1 MGSGNSAM
9 KFAPLYVLL
18 WAAPNLVA
26 AQSEVIC
33 PEGKSKTTKSLGLDE
48 YIDYKT
54 QDGAPGTDYT
64 NGVNCNVLFKRK
76 KGSDCELKFNCTHF
90 DLKSAKPA
98 PKCQD
103 KIIISKKKYCQTT
116 GPDVTVSGSKL
127 KVAFKTNKK
136 GTATGAVCTAYCVP
150 PPPPPET
157 SPGPATTAAPPSGKC
172 QCGIKKS
179 SRIVG
184 GTETE
189 VNEYPWIAIWADA
202 SGEQQGGC
210 GSTLISNR
218 WVLTASHCF
227 FNPET
232 KQRTAFPS
240 NTAVVLGVHDRLST
254 IDTLRKKVSITD
266 MFLHPQFDMQSSVVS
281 NDIALMK
288 LGEDVDLSVYSPACL
303 PASGTDFTGRN
314 AWVYGWGATQEG
326 GFLTDKLREVQV
338 QIVSDSVCSSALEGL
353 STITQDML
361 CAGGVEGKDSCG
373 GDSGGPL
380 TVEEAGK
387 HVLVGDV
394 SFGIGCARDGLYGVY
409 GEVAFFRSW
418 IDSTIAENGG
428 GEFCE

>member
-48 YIDYKT
+48 YVDYKT

-150 PPPPPET
+150 PPPPPEAVMVRRLHKSGNPDDYFSKT
-157 SPGPATTAAPPSGKC
+157 FAEYKTGFSSNGELWLGLDELHRLTTGGPYGLRVTMKDWDDKEYTAVYSNFQVGPGDDYVLSVSGFE
-172 QCGIKKS
+172 S
-179 SRIVG
+179 S
-184 GTETE
+184 
-189 VNEYPWIAIWADA
+189 
-202 SGEQQGGC
+202 S
-210 GSTLISNR
+210 STLGDAMAYHNGAKFS
-218 WVLTASHCF
+218 A
-227 FNPET
+227 
-232 KQRTAFPS
+232 K
-240 NTAVVLGVHDRLST
+240 DR
-254 IDTLRKKVSITD
+254 
-266 MFLHPQFDMQSSVVS
+266 
-281 NDIALMK
+281 
-288 LGEDVDLSVYSPACL
+288 DVDTWNHHCSQTRGGGGWWYKNCCYTL
-303 PASGTDFTGRN
+303 PTGLN
-314 AWVYGWGATQEG
+314 ADV
-326 GFLTDKLREVQV
+326 KM
-338 QIVSDSVCSSALEGL
+338 SD
-353 STITQDML
+353 
-361 CAGGVEGKDSCG
+361 
-373 GDSGGPL
+373 
-380 TVEEAGK
+380 GK
-387 HVLVGDV
+387 H
-394 SFGIGCARDGLYGVY
+394 IGWAYGGSRGYSWDSWKEAEFTVY
-409 GEVAFFRSW
+409 KK
-418 IDSTIAENGG
+418 
-428 GEFCE
+428 

>member
-1 MGSGNSAM
+1 MTKLLS
-9 KFAPLYVLL
+9 LLTVLL
-18 WAAPNLVA
+18 LTVTKGRTQPTG
-26 AQSEVIC
+26 S
-33 PEGKSKTTKSLGLDE
+33 PEEECCEEKIVGGIK
-48 YIDYKT
+48 YINIGTDNSGIAMEMDCLSNCIFMKE
-54 QDGAPGTDYT
+54 GAPESKY
-64 NGVNCNVLFKRK
+64 CFA
-76 KGSDCELKFNCTHF
+76 KGSLEVECVGLSTSEITPRP
-90 DLKSAKPA
+90 SP
-98 PKCQD
+98 
-103 KIIISKKKYCQTT
+103 SGGGVTT
-116 GPDVTVSGSKL
+116 PVSGGE
-127 KVAFKTNKK
+127 T
-136 GTATGAVCTAYCVP
+136 TAP
-150 PPPPPET
+150 DET
-157 SPGPATTAAPPSGKC
+157 SPGPATTASPPSGKC
-172 QCGIKKS
+172 QCGIKKT

-210 GSTLISNR
+210 GTTLISNR

-232 KQRTAFPS
+232 KERNAFPS

-254 IDTLRKKVSITD
+254 TDTLRKKVSITD
-266 MFLHPQFDMQSSVVS
+266 MFLHPQFDMKSSVVS

-303 PASGTDFTGRN
+303 PASGADFTGRN

-338 QIVSDSVCSSALEGL
+338 QIVSDAVCSSALDGL
-353 STITQDML
+353 STITEDML

-380 TVEEAGK
+380 TLEEAGK

>member
-1 MGSGNSAM
+1 V
-9 KFAPLYVLL
+9 LYVQLTVFLL
-18 WAAPNLVA
+18 LLR
-26 AQSEVIC
+26 Q
-33 PEGKSKTTKSLGLDE
+33 
-48 YIDYKT
+48 
-54 QDGAPGTDYT
+54 
-64 NGVNCNVLFKRK
+64 
-76 KGSDCELKFNCTHF
+76 
-90 DLKSAKPA
+90 KPVQLQR
-98 PKCQD
+98 PLHLHPQESVSVV
-103 KIIISKKKYCQTT
+103 SKKT
-116 GPDVTVSGSKL
+116 
-127 KVAFKTNKK
+127 
-136 GTATGAVCTAYCVP
+136 
-150 PPPPPET
+150 
-157 SPGPATTAAPPSGKC
+157 
-172 QCGIKKS
+172 

-232 KQRTAFPS
+232 GQRTAFPS

-254 IDTLRKKVSITD
+254 TDTLRKKVSITD
-266 MFLHPQFDMQSSVVS
+266 MFLHPQWDMQSNVVS

-303 PASGTDFTGRN
+303 PASGADFTGRN

-338 QIVSDSVCSSALEGL
+338 QIVSDAVCSSALDGL
-353 STITQDML
+353 STITEDML

-380 TVEEAGK
+380 TLEEAGK

-428 GEFCE
+428 GEFCD

>member
-48 YIDYKT
+48 YVDYKT

-150 PPPPPET
+150 PPPPPASCGAIITRRNVMDLNNAEFEEYSKRLGKVKSVQNSTGFKSIGQYHGEPYFCNADQTKYPANYTQNGCCINHWGQDDRIDLFTPWHRLYMANMEYAFRLPSPNKPLAIPYWDWTNSTIPGLPLLANYGQWKNGPILGKLGATAGVT
-157 SPGPATTAAPPSGKC
+157 SRDTTPIPYEELQQWVKTSYMQKTFC
-172 QCGIKKS
+172 EFNFHIVQPHNTIHVK
-179 SRIVG
+179 VG
-184 GTETE
+184 GDMG
-189 VNEYPWIAIWADA
+189 YPQNSSYDPI
-202 SGEQQGGC
+202 
-210 GSTLISNR
+210 
-218 WVLTASHCF
+218 F
-227 FNPET
+227 Y
-232 KQRTAFPS
+232 
-240 NTAVVLGVHDRLST
+240 
-254 IDTLRKKVSITD
+254 
-266 MFLHPQFDMQSSVVS
+266 LHHSY
-281 NDIALMK
+281 
-288 LGEDVDLSVYSPACL
+288 VDSQYAY
-303 PASGTDFTGRN
+303 F
-314 AWVYGWGATQEG
+314 QE
-326 GFLTDKLREVQV
+326 LQK
-338 QIVSDSVCSSALEGL
+338 
-353 STITQDML
+353 
-361 CAGGVEGKDSCG
+361 
-373 GDSGGPL
+373 
-380 TVEEAGK
+380 
-387 HVLVGDV
+387 
-394 SFGIGCARDGLYGVY
+394 
-409 GEVAFFRSW
+409 
-418 IDSTIAENGG
+418 N
-428 GEFCE
+428 